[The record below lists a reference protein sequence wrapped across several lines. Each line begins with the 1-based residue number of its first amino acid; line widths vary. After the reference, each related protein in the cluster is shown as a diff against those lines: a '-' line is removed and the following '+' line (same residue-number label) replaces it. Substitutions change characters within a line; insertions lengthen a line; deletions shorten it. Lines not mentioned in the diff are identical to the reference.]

1 MDIVLNLCDDYFL
14 DKVWSA
20 LVPLSAFTDQSSEPF
35 YSLNS
40 SLPAKLSLPSSLG
53 SSWSHLISVS
63 GLPHPKTP
71 LLNSTASYQFPDAS
85 SLSAWPRDYFPRQL
99 LSLLVLTLIGIHLL
113 YFIFAGASY
122 YLIFNHDMMR
132 HPRFLKNQVR
142 LEIQSSL
149 RAFPW
154 MTLLT
159 LPWFQAEVMG
169 YGRLYDD
176 VNEYGW
182 GYFVFSIFWY
192 VFPSFTSVRECV
204 LIALQRFLIFTDFCI
219 YWVHR
224 WLHIPWIYKRLHKPH
239 HKWIGTYGVFSSLLV
254 HFPHMQTFSHVIF
267 CPSIIF

>member
-1 MDIVLNLCDDYFL
+1 MDIVLNLCDDFFL
-14 DKVWSA
+14 DRVWSA
-20 LVPLSAFTDQSSEPF
+20 LVPLSAFTDPSTEPF

-40 SLPAKLSLPSSLG
+40 SIPAKLSLPSSLG
-53 SSWSHLISVS
+53 SSWSHLISIS
-63 GLPHPKTP
+63 GLPHPQTP
-71 LLNSTASYQFPDAS
+71 LLNSTASYQFPDPS
-85 SLSAWPRDYFPRQL
+85 QLSAWPRDYFPRQL

-122 YLIFNHDMMR
+122 YFIFNHDMMR

-176 VNEYGW
+176 VSEYGW

-192 VFPSFTSVRECV
+192 GLLFA
-204 LIALQRFLIFTDFCI
+204 LILGA
-219 YWVHR
+219 Y
-224 WLHIPWIYKRLHKPH
+224 
-239 HKWIGTYGVFSSLLV
+239 LL
-254 HFPHMQTFSHVIF
+254 PCEGS
-267 CPSIIF
+267 